1 MPDVYAIS
9 SAKGGVGKT
18 TTAAN
23 LAATLAAAGHSVVA
37 VDGDIG
43 TPNLG
48 PALGVEPGPDD
59 PTVHDV
65 LAGEAALPEA
75 AYEGPHGVYV
85 VPGADD
91 LESFRRADPSR
102 LADVLANV
110 SGIDYVIVDTSAG
123 LTHESA
129 LPLSLADGVLLVT
142 TPDRDALA
150 ATRKSL
156 RLTRQLGG
164 TVAGVTLNRAT
175 EETTDPE
182 VDAPILGRIPESRAL
197 ATGSAAGEPITV
209 HDPRGDV
216 ALAFRRLAS
225 RLAVER
231 VPPPPGVED
240 VPAGETGSGATAE
253 RTEPGQPRAAGGEGA
268 STPTDATGRTPADAT
283 GRTPTD
289 TSEPNR
295 TAGADPTPTG
305 GTDPSPA
312 DATDGGPGRDDVPR
326 GAPGGVAG
334 ESEASA
340 GRPDDTRAGHSD
352 PNTEVSPDRGEANTE
367 VSPSRRDPDASASPD
382 RRDPDANVSPDRRE
396 PDAGTTPDR
405 PASETSA
412 SPERSEPR
420 ADEQYDDDAVIIEE
434 DEDSPDEDPAA
445 AEARTVLGETVPED
459 AISREETERG
469 NAVEYEI
476 DRDAIPFSEDETDD
490 DDDEEGGGFLG
501 RLFRS

>member
-1 MPDVYAIS
+1 MPDIYAIS

-48 PALGVEPGPDD
+48 PALGVTPGPDD

-65 LAGEAALPEA
+65 LAGDAALPEA

-85 VPGADD
+85 VPGRDD
-91 LESFRRADPSR
+91 LDSFRRADPSR
-102 LADVLANV
+102 LGAVLSTV

-156 RLTRQLGG
+156 ELTRELGG
-164 TVAGVTLNRAT
+164 TVAGVAVNRVRGD
-175 EETTDPE
+175 TTDPSVE
-182 VDAPILGRIPESRAL
+182 APILGRIPESRAL
-197 ATGSAAGEPITV
+197 AAGSAAGEPITLRA
-209 HDPRGDV
+209 PGGDV

-231 VPPPPGVED
+231 VPPPPGADDAPSGE
-240 VPAGETGSGATAE
+240 AGGGATADDVT
-253 RTEPGQPRAAGGEGA
+253 RGSGVTPDGAAHG
-268 STPTDATGRTPADAT
+268 ADAT
-283 GRTPTD
+283 
-289 TSEPNR
+289 
-295 TAGADPTPTG
+295 AGESPDP
-305 GTDPSPA
+305 
-312 DATDGGPGRDDVPR
+312 DATDGGPARGAPDDRATAEETDREARRRRRPPDDTPAASGATDRPPSDERADRSRRRETETPRGSGTSQEEKAARESTGASVPSGAPADGREPATDDDPEPAGRDDDPEP
-326 GAPGGVAG
+326 AP
-334 ESEASA
+334 
-340 GRPDDTRAGHSD
+340 D
-352 PNTEVSPDRGEANTE
+352 
-367 VSPSRRDPDASASPD
+367 
-382 RRDPDANVSPDRRE
+382 
-396 PDAGTTPDR
+396 
-405 PASETSA
+405 
-412 SPERSEPR
+412 ERV
-420 ADEQYDDDAVIIEE
+420 DDDGVIIRE
-434 DEDSPDEDPAA
+434 DDDEEDPAA
-445 AEARTVLGETVPED
+445 AEARRTVLGETVPES

-469 NAVEYEI
+469 DAVEYDI
-476 DRDAIPFSEDETDD
+476 DTDAIPFADDE
-490 DDDEEGGGFLG
+490 DDDEEDDDGGGFLG

>member
-197 ATGSAAGEPITV
+197 ATGSAAGEPITA

-253 RTEPGQPRAAGGEGA
+253 RTESGQSRSAGGGGA
-268 STPTDATGRTPADAT
+268 STQTDTTGRTQADTAD
-283 GRTPTD
+283 P
-289 TSEPNR
+289 SR
-295 TAGADPTPTG
+295 TAGADPNPTG
-305 GTDPSPA
+305 GTDPTPT
-312 DATDGGPGRDDVPR
+312 DATDGGPGRGDVPR

-334 ESEASA
+334 GSEASS
-340 GRPDDTRAGHSD
+340 GRPDDTRADHSE
-352 PNTEVSPDRGEANTE
+352 PNTGASPDRGEANTG
-367 VSPSRRDPDASASPD
+367 ASSDRGEANTGASPN
-382 RRDPDANVSPDRRE
+382 RQEPGTIVSPDRRE

-405 PASETSA
+405 TESDTGAAPD
-412 SPERSEPR
+412 RSEPR

-434 DEDSPDEDPAA
+434 DEDSPEEDPAA

-476 DRDAIPFSEDETDD
+476 DRDAIPFSEDEAD
-490 DDDEEGGGFLG
+490 DDDEDDGGGFLG